1 MTDKQYSA
9 HEWLNEAYWLEKTEL
24 KIKQEFADRLK
35 PEGGVVDYSKDRI
48 QNNNNTSAQEERLN
62 SYSMACA
69 EVDKVKVKIER
80 IRRIRYR
87 VIESV
92 SKQEYRDILIAR
104 YLNQNR
110 PLEIAKL
117 IKRSERDYYRQRDKA
132 LDEVFELIKEFEGGE
147 TKE

>member
-35 PEGGVVDYSKDRI
+35 PDDGAIDYSKDRI
-48 QNNNNTSAQEERLN
+48 QNNNTSAQEERLI

-104 YLNQNR
+104 YLNQKR

-147 TKE
+147 GE